1 MTSPT
6 YRQLILDGMQDLP
19 PEVLAEIADFV
30 YFVRKRTLQPEVL
43 EEELRNILL
52 KAELG
57 QLRRDETAHLEQELD
72 GHDGLPPAAVNTW

>member
-6 YRQLILDGMQDLP
+6 YRQLILDGLRDLP

-30 YFVRKRTLQPEVL
+30 YFVRKRTLQPEL
-43 EEELRNILL
+43 FEEELRNVLL

-57 QLRRDETAHLEQELD
+57 QLSRDEAAHLEQD
-72 GHDGLPPAAVNTW
+72 FVGHDGVPARQ